1 MSCTVAYL
9 WYFTN
14 HMVDMNAG
22 NATVS
27 IFRFLFSGFRD
38 SPQPLELVNML
49 FTFIFSCRGQPSNAT
64 RCLGMLR
71 NERREDTDGDVNM
84 LFIMRDTK

>member
-1 MSCTVAYL
+1 MADIT
-9 WYFTN
+9 
-14 HMVDMNAG
+14 AG

-27 IFRFLFSGFRD
+27 IFLFLFSGFRD